1 MFYIF
6 EIEDYVRVEP
16 SLFNLPTDEAI
27 VKQLQEKYKAFVDKD
42 IGTVL
47 AVLDVGEVGEGVII
61 PGDGATYYKSSFKVL
76 TLRPELQELV
86 FGEISE
92 ITNFGAF
99 MNIGSMEGMIH
110 ISQTIDDFVSFS

>member
-27 VKQLQEKYKAFVDKD
+27 VKQLQDKYKAFVDKD

-47 AVLDVGEVGEGVII
+47 QSLMSAKLERE
-61 PGDGATYYKSSFKVL
+61 S
-76 TLRPELQELV
+76 
-86 FGEISE
+86 
-92 ITNFGAF
+92 
-99 MNIGSMEGMIH
+99 
-110 ISQTIDDFVSFS
+110 